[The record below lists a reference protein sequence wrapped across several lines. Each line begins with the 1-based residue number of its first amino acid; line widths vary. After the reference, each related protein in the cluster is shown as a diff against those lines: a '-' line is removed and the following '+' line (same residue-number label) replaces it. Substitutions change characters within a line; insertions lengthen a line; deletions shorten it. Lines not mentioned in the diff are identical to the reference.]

1 MLNQANLRMTRQR
14 RVILEELRN
23 VDNHPSADEV
33 YATVRKRLPRVS
45 LGAIYRNLEILSKSG
60 EIRRIDS
67 GGNLKRFD
75 GKADDHYH
83 IRCLRCDR
91 LVDAF
96 IELGLDIDKQ
106 LKGATDFLV
115 FGHRL
120 EFVGLCP
127 HCRPQPA
134 EPSRP
139 PNVDKPKPAP

>member
-1 MLNQANLRMTRQR
+1 MTRQR
-14 RVILEELRN
+14 MVILEELRN
-23 VDNHPSADEV
+23 VDTHPSADEV
-33 YATVRKRLPRVS
+33 YAMVRKRLPRVS
-45 LGAIYRNLEILSKSG
+45 LGTIYRNLEILSKSG

-115 FGHRL
+115 SGHRL

-134 EPSRP
+134 EPSRL

>member
-1 MLNQANLRMTRQR
+1 MTQQR

-23 VDNHPSADEV
+23 VNTHPSADEV
-33 YATVRKRLPRVS
+33 YAMVRKRLPRVS
-45 LGAIYRNLEILSKSG
+45 LGTIYRNLEILSTSG

-75 GKADDHYH
+75 GKAGDHYH

-134 EPSRP
+134 EPSRL